1 MLKERTIEM
10 IRNLKNLEDLM
21 VKSTVDA
28 VMIKYM
34 DANSMEL
41 FKTGFKIMDDCCDL
55 MEDYAATMDNQSKK
69 IDQILDILKKGK
81 A

>member
-1 MLKERTIEM
+1 MLKERTMEM

-21 VKSTVDA
+21 VKTTVDA
-28 VMIKYM
+28 DMIKYM

-41 FKTGFKIMDDCCDL
+41 FKTSFKIMDDCCDL
-55 MEDYAATMDNQSKK
+55 MKDYATMMDNQNKK

>member
-1 MLKERTIEM
+1 MLKERTMEM

-21 VKSTVDA
+21 VKTTVDA
-28 VMIKYM
+28 DMIKYM
-34 DANSMEL
+34 DANSIEL
-41 FKTGFKIMDDCCDL
+41 FKTSFKIMDDCCDL
-55 MEDYAATMDNQSKK
+55 MGDYAAMMDNQNKK

>member
-1 MLKERTIEM
+1 MLKEHTMEM

-21 VKSTVDA
+21 AKFTVDA
-28 VMIKYM
+28 DTFKYM

-41 FKTGFKIMDDCCDL
+41 FKTSFKIMDDCCNL
-55 MEDYAATMDNQSKK
+55 MEDYAAMIDNQNKK
-69 IDQILDILKKGK
+69 IDQILDILKKDK

>member
-1 MLKERTIEM
+1 MLKERTMEM

-21 VKSTVDA
+21 VKSTVDTD
-28 VMIKYM
+28 MIKYM

-41 FKTGFKIMDDCCDL
+41 FKTSFKIMDDCCDL
-55 MEDYAATMDNQSKK
+55 MEDYAAMMDNQNKK

>member
-1 MLKERTIEM
+1 MLKERTMEM

-21 VKSTVDA
+21 IKSTVDA
-28 VMIKYM
+28 DMIKYM

-41 FKTGFKIMDDCCDL
+41 FKTSFKIMDDCCDL
-55 MEDYAATMDNQSKK
+55 MEGYATMMDNQNKK

>member
-1 MLKERTIEM
+1 MLKERTMEM

-21 VKSTVDA
+21 IKSTVDA
-28 VMIKYM
+28 DMIKYM

-41 FKTGFKIMDDCCDL
+41 FKTSFKIMDDCCDL
-55 MEDYAATMDNQSKK
+55 MEDYATMMDNQNKK

>member
-1 MLKERTIEM
+1 MLKERTMEM

-21 VKSTVDA
+21 VKSTVDTD
-28 VMIKYM
+28 MIKYM

-41 FKTGFKIMDDCCDL
+41 FKSSFKIMDDCCDF
-55 MEDYAATMDNQSKK
+55 MEDYAAMMDNQNKK

>member
-1 MLKERTIEM
+1 MLKERTMEM

-21 VKSTVDA
+21 IKSTVDA
-28 VMIKYM
+28 NMIKYM

-41 FKTGFKIMDDCCDL
+41 FKSSFKIMDDCCDL
-55 MEDYAATMDNQSKK
+55 MEDYATMMDNQNKK

>member
-1 MLKERTIEM
+1 MLKERTMEM

-21 VKSTVDA
+21 IKSTIDA
-28 VMIKYM
+28 DMIKYM

-41 FKTGFKIMDDCCDL
+41 FKTSFKIMDDCCDL
-55 MEDYAATMDNQSKK
+55 MKDYATMMDNQNKK